1 VLDAG
6 RAAAVGPIHLG
17 DRSGAAARCG
27 NRGASVG
34 VNSMKK
40 RLVAFALIG
49 LSLPLAAQAAKGTK
63 APKPDT
69 MEAPPAP
76 APEASPS
83 EASSKAAKLD
93 QEFRVMDANGDGM
106 ITRAEFD
113 AAHSSMPTPP
123 PDGATPP
130 AGPPAP
136 TPR

>member
-1 VLDAG
+1 
-6 RAAAVGPIHLG
+6 
-17 DRSGAAARCG
+17 
-27 NRGASVG
+27 
-34 VNSMKK
+34 MKK

-63 APKPDT
+63 APKADT

-123 PDGATPP
+123 PEGTTPP